1 MGHLRKRGN
10 SYQIIIYTPNGR
22 YHESVRGSKAQ
33 AKIRMLELE
42 AARTKGVEPP
52 RNHRLTLGQHL
63 ENWLEY
69 QKTQVSLRTFDGYE
83 SMTRVHLQPALG
95 DLSLRN
101 LRPEAIQA
109 YYTKA
114 CAKLSPRTVGKHHRL
129 LFSAL
134 KHAVRHGIVG
144 RNVMELVDPPR
155 WKPKPMRTLTPDELA
170 TLLQHCTDRIHPI
183 VYTAVSSGLRQAEI
197 LGLRWRDIDPQLGSI
212 SVNQV
217 LYMRRGMVEFKEP
230 KTARSRRRVTMT
242 KKLTAFLN
250 GYKKDRNLL
259 GMPVGPDHLVF
270 CHRDGAPF
278 SPSTLDHAFTAI
290 TEKSGLV
297 GIRFHDLRH
306 TFASLALMRGAKPKV
321 ISEALGHSSV
331 GFTLDVYSHIIE
343 GMQDEMAMLLD
354 DIIPSGMSRRAAKED
369 EYYED

>member
-10 SYQIIIYTPNGR
+10 SYQITIYTPNGR

-33 AKIRMLELE
+33 AKARMLEVE
-42 AARTKGVEPP
+42 AARVKGVEPP
-52 RNHRLTLGQHL
+52 RNHKLTLGQHL
-63 ENWLEY
+63 GNWLEY

-83 SMTRVHLQPALG
+83 SMNRVHLKPALG
-95 DLSLRN
+95 DLTLRD

-109 YYTKA
+109 YYARVCTKVSA
-114 CAKLSPRTVGKHHRL
+114 RTVGKHHRL

-134 KHAVRHGIVG
+134 KYAVRQGIVG
-144 RNVMELVDPPR
+144 RNVMELIDPPR
-155 WKPKPMRTLTPDELA
+155 WKPKAMRTLTPDELA
-170 TLLQHCTDRIHPI
+170 TLLEHCTDGIHPI

-197 LGLRWRDIDPQLGSI
+197 LGLRWRDIDLELGSI
-212 SVNQV
+212 SINQV

-242 KKLTAFLN
+242 KKLAAFLD
-250 GYKKDRNLL
+250 GYKKDRKLL
-259 GMPVGPDHLVF
+259 GMPVGPDDLVF

-278 SPSTLDHAFTAI
+278 SPSTLDHAFTATI
-290 TEKSGLV
+290 RKAGLT
-297 GIRFHDLRH
+297 GLRFHDLRH

-331 GFTLDVYSHIIE
+331 GFTLDVYSHTIE
-343 GMQDEMAMLLD
+343 GMQDEMATLLD
-354 DIIPSGMSRRAAKED
+354 DIMPSGTRGSGITL
-369 EYYED
+369 